1 MPPWF
6 ITLPFLQWI
15 QFSGCT
21 WQRARFEK
29 DTRYFELC
37 LQKDLLSDWTVV
49 ATNGRKKSKL
59 GQSRTIAFSN
69 YAQALEQFSFMAGVR
84 NKRGY
89 HCILYQTD
97 DALLLHIIALLA
109 RFNDTISNT
118 NRRKT
123 MEKPAS
129 SIKLIAREELAQLVM
144 GFDF

>member
-6 ITLPFLQWI
+6 TTLPFLQWI
-15 QFSGCT
+15 QFSGCA
-21 WQRARFEK
+21 WQRTRFEK

-69 YAQALEQFSFMAGVR
+69 HAQALEQFTIMAGVR

-89 HCILYQTD
+89 HCTWYQAD
-97 DALLLHIIALLA
+97 EALFMHIIAILA
-109 RFNDTISNT
+109 RFKDTT
-118 NRRKT
+118 PKKNRRKT
-123 MEKPAS
+123 MEKPATP
-129 SIKLIAREELAQLVM
+129 IKLIAREEPAQLVM